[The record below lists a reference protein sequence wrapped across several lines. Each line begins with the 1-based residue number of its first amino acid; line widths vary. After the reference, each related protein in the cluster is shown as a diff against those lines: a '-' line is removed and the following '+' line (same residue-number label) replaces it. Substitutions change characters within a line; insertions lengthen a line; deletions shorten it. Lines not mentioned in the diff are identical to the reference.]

1 MAATFDESQK
11 IDYLWKKIGYGV
23 AKTAEPDVKAA
34 FNEFIPSPLL
44 YRGDLVW
51 TESDQIPA
59 PTPPAVSTSIVEVYK
74 DGGGAYSPSVEC
86 TEDFTAP
93 DNQTWTT
100 NLTNWIPTQF
110 GDNYIVEVYIAPS
123 GITNPQ
129 TVGERLFQAGSGS
142 DDTWFFDYQAGVL
155 NFNGATI
162 PAPIASGVEGKS
174 VYIVGYR
181 YVGLIG
187 TSNLPGNI
195 NIGGLNF
202 NGTTISSTDTDA
214 NIILSPN
221 GNGIVQINSSLSST
235 ANITADYF
243 LGNGSQ
249 LTGISTI
256 SNGNSNVTVYEN
268 GNITFSS
275 AGNANVA
282 VITGTSIVASNITVS
297 QNLIANTF
305 QMGNGIYEF
314 YLSSVYSATTTT
326 TTPNQVLWSTNAA
339 NLSAIDF
346 TIISTDEI
354 SNSRQTAKITAAIL
368 GTEVVFNEYSGLYFN
383 GGVGSF
389 SVIYQA
395 GSPNTVQLVV
405 TPDTANLTKYNM
417 MITQYAD

>member
-129 TVGERLFQAGSGS
+129 TVGQRLFQAGSGS

-162 PAPIASGVEGKS
+162 PAPIASGIDGKS

-187 TSNLPGNI
+187 TSNLPGNLS
-195 NIGGLNF
+195 IGGLNF

-221 GNGIVQINSSLSST
+221 GNGIVQINSALNSSGNISANYFIGDGSL
-235 ANITADYF
+235 
-243 LGNGSQ
+243 

-256 SNGNSNVTVYEN
+256 SNGNSNVSIYEN

-282 VITGTSIVASNITVS
+282 VITDNGIVASNITVS

-314 YLSSVYSATTTT
+314 FLSSVYSATTAT
-326 TTPNQVLWSTNAA
+326 TTPDQVLWSTNIA

-346 TIISTDEI
+346 TIISTDI
-354 SNSRQTAKITAAIL
+354 TSNSRQTAKIAAAIL
-368 GTEVVFNEYSGLYFN
+368 GTDVVFNEYSGLYFN

-389 SVIYQA
+389 SVRYQA
-395 GSPNTVQLVV
+395 GSPNTVQLIV

-417 MITQYAD
+417 MIIQYAD